1 MQRSPVSLVDAIC
14 SRDSPPISVQ
24 FMLQFTLC
32 THTINSKLQIKTIIC
47 VRFGCVELKIII
59 GFSEK
64 MASVA
69 RTFFPSNDLIFSLVG
84 LFETSINNDFISFD
98 VILLMPLP
106 TTATFQMSRFW
117 WLFQWVLSASRRR
130 KHRNSMEKRKSNG
143 EQTLLRLKIL
153 SGFFHTHNDGPSKW
167 REKKKT
173 ILRLHVRIQIRR
185 TTTCDVSVSVCRMVG
200 SHIAS
205 SFASQF
211 HSGQIVFKVFNL
223 SQNLFSILNLLEI
236 RFWWIKWKVVL
247 WRHSDMAKRMN
258 LGIVEQINE
267 IEEIKRFERG
277 LRDRY
282 CEIESGVK
290 IGEFDKRLL
299 QQLRDRLL
307 CICTDEAT
315 TVMLLYIAD
324 KQPF

>member
-69 RTFFPSNDLIFSLVG
+69 RKFFPSNDLIFSLVG

-130 KHRNSMEKRKSNG
+130 KHRNSMEKERVMVNK
-143 EQTLLRLKIL
+143 LCWDWRYWV
-153 SGFFHTHNDGPSKW
+153 GFFTHT
-167 REKKKT
+167 T
-173 ILRLHVRIQIRR
+173 MALRNEERKRKLSWDF
-185 TTTCDVSVSVCRMVG
+185 T
-200 SHIAS
+200 
-205 SFASQF
+205 FASKYEERQLAM
-211 HSGQIVFKVFNL
+211 SVWVRVGWSDRISRRL
-223 SQNLFSILNLLEI
+223 SHPNSIP
-236 RFWWIKWKVVL
+236 
-247 WRHSDMAKRMN
+247 
-258 LGIVEQINE
+258 
-267 IEEIKRFERG
+267 
-277 LRDRY
+277 
-282 CEIESGVK
+282 VK
-290 IGEFDKRLL
+290 
-299 QQLRDRLL
+299 
-307 CICTDEAT
+307 
-315 TVMLLYIAD
+315 
-324 KQPF
+324 